1 MDKGEFIKNEYR
13 VRRVSNGG
21 LVASNGCQIRGD
33 YGNVVAFSG
42 WRELLDFFEAEYTTD
57 EDGDKASPVEEPSMT
72 LEEYRNHPEFA
83 KYFK

>member
-21 LVASNGCQIRGD
+21 LVASNGCQMRGD
-33 YGNVVAFSG
+33 YGNEVAFSG
-42 WRELLDFFEAEYTTD
+42 WRELLDFFEAEYIAD
-57 EDGDKASPVEEPSMT
+57 AEEEGEEPPMN
-72 LEEYRNHPEFA
+72 LEEYRNHPDFP